1 MRQKRVSKNV
11 VVFVL
16 TTLCL
21 ILILLGCDSSTKE
34 KETSS
39 SLQVASMTASP
50 SSIDVSSTAIIEAV
64 ITDGTDPL
72 PDRAVTFSV
81 DPAYGNCSPTTDTS
95 DASGVVATVF
105 TPIKSGT
112 AVITATIAGGS
123 SNSVSVVVTS
133 TTPSGSGN
141 IVVTATPTVLLA
153 DGMST
158 STVTITVRDAAGTLA
173 PDSTVVILTAGEK
186 FDDIDGNGT
195 FTAGVDTVIYDA
207 IPNGNWDPIGVIAS
221 TAYVT
226 GGGGQA
232 TATYTSGTSAGTAYI
247 RATVN
252 ASGYNG
258 YAEAT
263 VQLTPNA
270 SILSISL
277 FCDNIHMAV
286 KGTGGVENAIL
297 YATGYDGLGNT
308 VPEGLEIQFLI
319 LDGPGGGEH
328 LPTGNYGP
336 YATTTNANGVAIC
349 PIASGTASGTIRI
362 RAQAGTIMSEATLV
376 MVHAGPPVN
385 IIVGAG
391 VCNTAS
397 WDIINDRVEIVTVVS
412 DAFNNPVAD
421 STVVYFTCDEGTMIA
436 HENPTE
442 NEEGVAGSWW
452 ISGYDDPTADGI
464 VEIIAETA
472 GGTVADTSYFI
483 NSWIPDDIWFVTE
496 SNNPDSLE
504 TFPTSINAD
513 GKTTKGFYL
522 EVRDLNGN
530 YVLGGTEIDLGAY
543 YLAVASGAVQDG
555 CIASRVKSFITSVVL
570 DYDYSTDEFAPSRQ
584 DDGIGAIE
592 TISSNFQS
600 IVNET
605 MPCSLLTGPAYRDNC
620 ELSLDK
626 NTADYNE
633 RVYFSVTIKDRWTNP
648 LGDHQLVA
656 SANNGATITGGGTKY
671 TDPYGIANYSVNL
684 PDSTG
689 GATSVTVTVAD
700 LDPRGL
706 VTLTEVISIN
716 Q

>member
-21 ILILLGCDSSTKE
+21 TLILLGCDSSTKE
-34 KETSS
+34 TETSN

-50 SSIDVSSTAIIEAV
+50 SSIDVSSTAIVEAV

-72 PDRAVTFSV
+72 PDRAVVFSV
-81 DPAYGNCSPTTDTS
+81 DPTYGYCSPTTDTS
-95 DASGVVATVF
+95 DASGIVATVF

-133 TTPSGSGN
+133 TAQSGSGN
-141 IVVTATPTVLLA
+141 IAIAATPTMLLA
-153 DGMST
+153 DGIST
-158 STVTITVRDAAGTLA
+158 STVTITVRDAGGSLA

-221 TAYVT
+221 AAYVT

-232 TATYTSGTSAGTAYI
+232 TATYTSGTSSGTVYI
-247 RATVN
+247 RATVTV
-252 ASGYNG
+252 SGYNG

-263 VQLTPNA
+263 VQLTPDV

-277 FCDNIHMAV
+277 YCDNIHMAV
-286 KGTGGVENAIL
+286 KGSGGVENAIL
-297 YATGYDGLGNT
+297 YATGYDGFGNT
-308 VPEGLEIQFLI
+308 VPEGLQIQFLI

-328 LPTGNYGP
+328 LGSGGDTYM
-336 YATTTNANGVAIC
+336 ATTNTNGVAIC
-349 PIASGTASGTIRI
+349 PIASGTVSGTIRI
-362 RAQAGTIMSEATLV
+362 RAQADTIMSEATLV
-376 MVHAGPPVN
+376 MVHAGPPAN
-385 IIVGAG
+385 IIVGAD

-397 WDIINDRVEIVTVVS
+397 WKIINDRIGIVAVVS
-412 DAFNNPVAD
+412 DAYNNPVTD

-436 HENPTE
+436 HENPTQD
-442 NEEGVAGSWW
+442 EEGVVGTSW

-464 VEIIAETA
+464 VVIIAETA
-472 GGTVADTSYFI
+472 GGTVSDTDYFI
-483 NSWIPDDIWFVTE
+483 NSWIPDSIWFVTE

-530 YVLGGTEIDLGAY
+530 YVLGGTEIDLEAY
-543 YLAVASGAVQDG
+543 YLAVSSGAVQDG
-555 CIASRVKSFITSVVL
+555 CIASRVKSFITSIVL
-570 DYDYSTDEFAPSRQ
+570 DYDYSTDEFAPTRQ

-592 TISSNFQS
+592 TISANFQS
-600 IVNET
+600 IVNE
-605 MPCSLLTGPAYRDNC
+605 PISCSLLTGPAYRDNC

-626 NTADYNE
+626 NSADYGE

-648 LGDHQLVA
+648 LGDHQLLA
-656 SANNGATITGGGTKY
+656 SANNGATITNGGTKY

-689 GATSVTVTVAD
+689 GATSVTVTVVD
-700 LDPRGL
+700 NDPRGGL
-706 VTLTEVISIN
+706 TLTEVISIN